1 METWQSPN
9 RFRSIKQ
16 RCGRFELIFLAIV
29 LWCLS
34 KKYFLFF
41 VDFLRQTNTW
51 TWKHEPK
58 KKLTCCESDFRCI
71 WHFFVP
77 SRFDHSSVGGL
88 RNQTADLNLAFLR
101 VLVCHI
107 FDCYL
112 NNERQGLILSYLFW
126 WKSQFFLLC
135 NSSVLIFPFRVDSSP
150 LAAIKFAVAPFWFT
164 NFFWVVEKC

>member
-16 RCGRFELIFLAIV
+16 RCGRFESIFLAIV

-58 KKLTCCESDFRCI
+58 KSSHVVKVTSAASDI
-71 WHFFVP
+71 
-77 SRFDHSSVGGL
+77 SSSLV
-88 RNQTADLNLAFLR
+88 DL
-101 VLVCHI
+101 I
-107 FDCYL
+107 
-112 NNERQGLILSYLFW
+112 I
-126 WKSQFFLLC
+126 
-135 NSSVLIFPFRVDSSP
+135 
-150 LAAIKFAVAPFWFT
+150 AV
-164 NFFWVVEKC
+164 